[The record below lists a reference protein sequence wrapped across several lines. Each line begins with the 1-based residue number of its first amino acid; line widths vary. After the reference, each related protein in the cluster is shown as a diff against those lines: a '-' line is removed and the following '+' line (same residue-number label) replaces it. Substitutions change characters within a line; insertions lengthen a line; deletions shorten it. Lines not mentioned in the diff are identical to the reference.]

1 MKKWYMVLILELSIL
16 MWLGDYEGYI
26 VISFLWVILH
36 EFAHMI
42 VASKF
47 GCKFNN
53 VNISIFGAKVE
64 LSDIDELT
72 ERKKMIL
79 YLAGPFFNIFMAVV
93 MCYLYGYF
101 KYQIIEDSIK
111 VNFFLGA
118 FNLLP
123 AYPLD
128 GSRYVK
134 YYYQR
139 SYYIKDQRKLQK
151 SLALLFQEHYF

>member
-72 ERKKMIL
+72 ERKKND
-79 YLAGPFFNIFMAVV
+79 FIFSWTIFQ
-93 MCYLYGYF
+93 YFYGR
-101 KYQIIEDSIK
+101 
-111 VNFFLGA
+111 G
-118 FNLLP
+118 
-123 AYPLD
+123 
-128 GSRYVK
+128 YV
-134 YYYQR
+134 
-139 SYYIKDQRKLQK
+139 
-151 SLALLFQEHYF
+151 LFIWIF

>member
-79 YLAGPFFNIFMAVV
+79 YLAGPFSIFLWPWLCAIYMDI
-93 MCYLYGYF
+93 L
-101 KYQIIEDSIK
+101 SIK
-111 VNFFLGA
+111 
-118 FNLLP
+118 LLKI
-123 AYPLD
+123 
-128 GSRYVK
+128 V
-134 YYYQR
+134 
-139 SYYIKDQRKLQK
+139 
-151 SLALLFQEHYF
+151 